1 MENKKTNNDNNG
13 NDDNDDN
20 DDKDDDDDYD
30 DYDDDDDDI
39 LPYSVRSKHSVAT
52 KRTFKDVEE
61 VLLAV
66 LDGQVNLRRLEGT
79 RIAHISSTSLTTLF
93 IDGEEYPLPSDST
106 FAGPLLCDNRVL
118 TNDLLKNHLSRNR
131 QSSFT
136 RILASLLRSGLFYP
150 VDV

>member
-1 MENKKTNNDNNG
+1 MENKIANRSD
-13 NDDNDDN
+13 DDNGD
-20 DDKDDDDDYD
+20 DDKDNNYDIYDDD
-30 DYDDDDDDI
+30 DDDDDDI

-79 RIAHISSTSLTTLF
+79 RIAHISSPSLTTLF
-93 IDGEEYPLPSDST
+93 IDGEEYPLSSDSS
-106 FAGPLLCDNRVL
+106 FAGPLLSDNRVL
-118 TNDLLKNHLSRNR
+118 TNDLLKNYLNRNK

-136 RILASLLRSGLFYP
+136 RILSSLLRSGLFYP